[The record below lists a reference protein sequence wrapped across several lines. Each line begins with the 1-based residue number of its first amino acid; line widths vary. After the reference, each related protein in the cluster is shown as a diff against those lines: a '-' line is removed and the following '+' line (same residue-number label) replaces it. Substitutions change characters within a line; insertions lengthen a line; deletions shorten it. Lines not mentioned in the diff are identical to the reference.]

1 MATDKNSA
9 GEITMSKT
17 YAYERSHDI
26 LIDAPPAAVL
36 DYVSNPQSWPE
47 WIAASHHID
56 SPNRPMQ
63 KGETFHEKWH
73 TRTGEVSLDW
83 VVLERVQPKLWKA
96 TANTDFIGPIVCT
109 YTCDEIAGATRFTR
123 TIANPERK
131 KPPTDDQLRRIDE
144 EAALALANI
153 KKNVEALKIAR
164 AV

>member
-1 MATDKNSA
+1 
-9 GEITMSKT
+9 MSDT

-26 LIDAPPAAVL
+26 LIDAPAAAVL

-56 SPNRPMQ
+56 SPNRPLQ

-83 VVLERVQPKLWKA
+83 VVLDRVQPRLWKA

-109 YTCDEIAGATRFTR
+109 YTCEDVAGATRFIR
-123 TIANPERK
+123 TIANPQRK
-131 KPPTDDQLRRIDE
+131 KPPTDDQIRRIDE